1 MPLGYPIGTER
12 RASPSPSRNTHQA
25 ATPSW
30 SPGAL
35 QPKGKTC
42 HNAVPGQKD
51 QQKSLLLPPAAAR
64 LTGRVP
70 AWFLADQEPQQK
82 VIAKGVQPLVQNITD
97 WELCLDAKGLRSAGA
112 GPLLSVTA
120 LRIPWPRRKYCVTE
134 EGKKQNKTKHI
145 FFYVSPAD
153 DSLGS
158 ARGKPS
164 RSLPLR
170 TPDSQAS
177 SWHLYRCPP
186 WQREGEQSG
195 SPWGWSLRV
204 PAPQHNAGRE
214 RLWQSGGS
222 ERKQKGNA
230 SKAASAA
237 IFGAR
242 QLF

>member
-145 FFYVSPAD
+145 FFVTKLIFFLLFPTTHNMTQDGSSIYKSVFHLKSHVLWRKQIQYQQLGTCPHLTPLFLKLMKSVRVISPQ
-153 DSLGS
+153 
-158 ARGKPS
+158 RGK
-164 RSLPLR
+164 
-170 TPDSQAS
+170 
-177 SWHLYRCPP
+177 
-186 WQREGEQSG
+186 E
-195 SPWGWSLRV
+195 
-204 PAPQHNAGRE
+204 
-214 RLWQSGGS
+214 
-222 ERKQKGNA
+222 
-230 SKAASAA
+230 
-237 IFGAR
+237 
-242 QLF
+242 